1 MASVTAKLTVEQFQD
16 QFGRSERAYEFWYGE
31 AIPKSMPTWVHGLLQ
46 AIILQLLKEAGF
58 HAASEVELRIDP
70 DAHPRPDVIA
80 SKSKPRGAYPT
91 QAADIVVEIVS
102 EDEPFP
108 HLKDKCRK
116 YRAWG
121 FGHVYVVDPS
131 DRTVSEW
138 RGALVETDHLAGIA
152 AGRIW
157 EELDLRYESEA
168 SGGGIA

>member
-1 MASVTAKLTVEQFQD
+1 MATTAAKLTLAQFQE

-31 AIPKSMPTWVHGLLQ
+31 AILKSSPTWVHGLLQ
-46 AIILQLLKEAGF
+46 IIIARSLTEAAF
-58 HAASEVELRIDP
+58 YVASEVELRIDP

-80 SKSKPRGAYPT
+80 SKSKPREAYPT
-91 QAADIVVEIVS
+91 QAADVVVEIVS

-116 YRAWG
+116 YKAWG

-138 RGALVETDHLAGIA
+138 KGMLVETSDLAGVPVA
-152 AGRIW
+152 RIW
-157 EELDLRYESEA
+157 DELDQQYCPQANA
-168 SGGGIA
+168 S